1 MGGITGVILSNA
13 SLDVSFHDNDE
24 QIIMTDEENFDD
36 YLKKNKGINKE
47 YIKQFFVGLLEGDG
61 TISSDMPSKS
71 KEPYHARIRMI
82 IALKRNIENINM
94 LNLIKLNI
102 GGRVTLEKKK
112 DYEYVTWS
120 ASSKKD
126 LLNIFK
132 ILNKYPLLTARKQ
145 CQLKWALDCYSN
157 KYTYE
162 EFVKL
167 RNNKYNF
174 KINELDRLKSIK
186 VCPHFKGWLSGFIE
200 AEGNFS
206 LIFYEKNQLLLR
218 RRKSAFAIGQNDEL
232 HLLEWIKEYFKGE
245 TKILKDKPKKGGN
258 FAYYRLNLYNEKT
271 RKYIFNH
278 FNNYP
283 LLGHKLISY
292 KKFYDHHNKSV

>member
-112 DYEYVTWS
+112 DYEYVT
-120 ASSKKD
+120 
-126 LLNIFK
+126 
-132 ILNKYPLLTARKQ
+132 
-145 CQLKWALDCYSN
+145 
-157 KYTYE
+157 
-162 EFVKL
+162 
-167 RNNKYNF
+167 
-174 KINELDRLKSIK
+174 
-186 VCPHFKGWLSGFIE
+186 
-200 AEGNFS
+200 
-206 LIFYEKNQLLLR
+206 
-218 RRKSAFAIGQNDEL
+218 
-232 HLLEWIKEYFKGE
+232 
-245 TKILKDKPKKGGN
+245 
-258 FAYYRLNLYNEKT
+258 
-271 RKYIFNH
+271 
-278 FNNYP
+278 
-283 LLGHKLISY
+283 
-292 KKFYDHHNKSV
+292 